1 MSFGSNFK
9 KIRKD
14 AKLTQEQVAAMLNVS
29 AQAVSRWETDSAMP
43 DISMLP
49 AIANTFHVT
58 TDSLLGVDVENVD
71 AYIDKLCSDVIDFS
85 DCDIYDKVDEFR
97 EAVRNNP
104 NNTKLKEHY
113 VMLLYMLH
121 MKAERADDQ
130 ELTKEICSLCSDL
143 VASEPE
149 VALSDYYFTMM
160 TILQSKLPGNTPE
173 EIVKKAKE
181 LPHMD
186 QCQEVILPHCLK
198 GQDRIKA
205 NKQLLF
211 DCMRFGVTALLDL
224 CLDGEQLDNADA
236 VFEAALHFPEAV
248 YGKESSIWF
257 TDYEAYLPYFRYLH
271 RTNQS
276 TKATAQFLKVI
287 CLMEQCMA
295 TEELHLSERLPE
307 DNIIVQVFSK
317 VEYGKELV
325 SSAAGKLLS
334 YVKATY
340 EKGNEFEEV
349 ISRLEAIAQETG
361 L

>member
-71 AYIDKLCSDVIDFS
+71 KYIDNLCNNKLDFS
-85 DCDIYDKVDEFR
+85 KQSISDKVKEFR

-113 VMLLYMLH
+113 TMLLYTLR
-121 MKAERADDQ
+121 MKKGCSDDQ
-130 ELTKEICSLCSDL
+130 ALIKEICSLCSDL
-143 VASEPE
+143 VESEPE
-149 VALSDYYFTMM
+149 VVSPDYYFTMM
-160 TILQSKLPGNTPE
+160 AELQSKLQGNTPE

-198 GQDRIKA
+198 EQDRLKA

-211 DCMRFGVTALLDL
+211 DCMRFGVTALMDL
-224 CLDGEQLDNADA
+224 CLDGELLENVDA
-236 VFEAALHFPEAV
+236 VFEDALHFPETV
-248 YGKESSIWF
+248 YGKESGIWF
-257 TDYEAYLPYFRYLH
+257 TDYAAYLPYL
-271 RTNQS
+271 
-276 TKATAQFLKVI
+276 
-287 CLMEQCMA
+287 
-295 TEELHLSERLPE
+295 
-307 DNIIVQVFSK
+307 
-317 VEYGKELV
+317 
-325 SSAAGKLLS
+325 
-334 YVKATY
+334 
-340 EKGNEFEEV
+340 
-349 ISRLEAIAQETG
+349 
-361 L
+361 